1 MLTIAYTHQ
10 YRNRYFCNM
19 SLYHLLK
26 KTLPLFLL
34 LGFCIPVTAQ
44 RKVLTGYVKDS
55 HSDEPV
61 PFASVYFAKT
71 ERGKLTDSSG
81 HFEFVFN
88 VWPKDS
94 LIISYVGYDNY
105 RHFIDSNKDTINLL
119 INLERAVS
127 KRDVVVRSHVNK
139 GLLLWSLIVKHKSQ
153 NDRYRFTN
161 FGYQLYNKLELD
173 LININKEKMKEI
185 KLFKPFGFIF
195 DNVDSLSE
203 DRPFLPVFLTET
215 LSDYYY
221 QKNPTR
227 YREVIKASQTSGVNN
242 ESVSKLLGGMY
253 QNVDV
258 YNNFIPV
265 FDKQFVSPASDN
277 GDVYYIYK
285 VADTQFVAKRK
296 FYHLTFTPKHLGEN
310 SFYGDCWVDAKTF
323 AIQKMNLRI
332 PKDANINFVSRLSLV
347 QEYSLVN
354 DSTWFLSKDKFVVD
368 ISPVGK
374 SRLSFTGR
382 KTTTYKDV
390 LLNSDHVLDS
400 LKLNRKQEEI
410 VLKPDAST
418 KADSF
423 WKSSRHEEL
432 SKNEKAIYQ
441 MVDTLQKMPI
451 FKKYTDAI
459 NFIGT
464 GYKNIGNYQIGPWFN
479 WVSFDSLEG
488 YRVRFDLGTNKYF
501 NKNLYLSSYLA
512 YGFSDKKFKGH
523 AEAMYIFKR
532 DPRLRLY
539 GSYTDDLDFGQF
551 YYDEVSTDNIF
562 ALAVRKHG
570 VPRKFMRLKEE
581 KLDLLKE
588 TKFGLSGTLV
598 LDRKEYDPLI
608 YLPPKSAFTAGK
620 GDPLN
625 TFEVQ
630 IKLRFAY
637 LEKFLENNFFRTSLG
652 SPYPIAEI
660 KYTKGIAGI
669 LNSNYDYHKLSGSI
683 SDFVK
688 IPPYGNISFNA
699 YAGKTFGTLPFALL
713 DVHPGNE
720 LHYYNKSAFNLM
732 NRWEYISDKYAGINL
747 EHNIGNGIF
756 RFIPVTRKLKF
767 RQFWNAKFLWGGLS
781 DANKQLNFTNGAV
794 FQSLDGKTY
803 MELGTGVDNIL
814 KVFRLDFVWR
824 VLPRPL
830 PVEQVR
836 RFGVFGSFRLSF

>member
-1 MLTIAYTHQ
+1 MHLNNLSKKITLVFITSL
-10 YRNRYFCNM
+10 FCLAGI
-19 SLYHLLK
+19 S
-26 KTLPLFLL
+26 
-34 LGFCIPVTAQ
+34 Q
-44 RKVLTGYVKDS
+44 RKILTGYVKDS

-88 VWPKDS
+88 EWPKDS
-94 LIISYVGYDNY
+94 IIISYVGYNNFS
-105 RHFIDSNKDTINLL
+105 RFIDSNKDTINLL
-119 INLERAVS
+119 INLDRSVS
-127 KRDVVVRSHVNK
+127 KREVVVKSHVNK
-139 GLLLWSLIVKHKSQ
+139 GLLLWSFIVKHKAK
-153 NDRYRFTN
+153 NDRYRFSN

-173 LININKEKMKEI
+173 LININREKMKEI
-185 KLFKPFGFIF
+185 KLLRPFGFIF
-195 DNVDSLSE
+195 DNVDSISE
-203 DRPFLPVFLTET
+203 DKPFLPVFLTET
-215 LSDYYY
+215 ISDYYY

-227 YREVIKASQTSGVNN
+227 YREVIKASRTSGVNN
-242 ESVSKLLGGMY
+242 ESANKLLGGMY
-253 QNVDV
+253 QNIDV
-258 YNNFIPV
+258 YTNFIPV

-277 GDVYYIYK
+277 GDAYYTYK
-285 VADTQFVAKRK
+285 VPDTQFVAARK
-296 FYHLTFTPKHLGEN
+296 FYHLTFTPKHAGEN
-310 SFYGDCWVDAKTF
+310 TFYGDCWVDAKTF

-354 DSTWFLSKDKFVVD
+354 DSTWFLSKDKFIVD

-390 LLNSDHVLDS
+390 ILNSDDVLDS
-400 LKLNRKQEEI
+400 LRLNRKQEEI
-410 VLKPDAST
+410 VLKPDASA

-423 WKSSRHEEL
+423 WRSSRHEEL
-432 SKNEKAIYQ
+432 SKNERAIYA

-451 FKKYTDAI
+451 FKKYTNAI

-464 GYKNIGNYQIGPWFN
+464 GYKNVGNYQIGPWFN

-488 YRVRFDLGTNKYF
+488 YRLRFDLGTNKYF

-532 DPRLRLY
+532 DPRMRLF

-562 ALAVRKHG
+562 ALAVRKVG
-570 VPRKFMRLKEE
+570 VPRKFMRLREE
-581 KLDLLKE
+581 KLDLFKE
-588 TKFGLSGTLV
+588 TRLGLSGNII
-598 LDRKEYDPLI
+598 LDRKEFDPLI
-608 YLPPKSAFTAGK
+608 YLPPKSSFASGK
-620 GDPLN
+620 GEALN

-630 IKLRFAY
+630 VKLRFAY

-669 LNSNYDYHKLSGSI
+669 LNSNYDYHKISGSV

-688 IPPYGNISFNA
+688 IPPYGNISFNV
-699 YAGKTFGTLPFALL
+699 YAGKTFGTLPFPLL

-720 LHYYNKSAFNLM
+720 LHYYNKYAFNLM
-732 NRWEYISDKYAGINL
+732 NRWEYISDQYGGINL
-747 EHNIGNGIF
+747 EHNIGNGLF
-756 RFIPVTRKLKF
+756 RFIPITRKLKF
-767 RQFWNAKFLWGGLS
+767 RQFWNAKVLWGSLS
-781 DANKQLNFTNGAV
+781 DANKQLNFTNGAA

-814 KVFRLDFVWR
+814 KVFRLDFIWR

-830 PVEQVR
+830 PVERVR